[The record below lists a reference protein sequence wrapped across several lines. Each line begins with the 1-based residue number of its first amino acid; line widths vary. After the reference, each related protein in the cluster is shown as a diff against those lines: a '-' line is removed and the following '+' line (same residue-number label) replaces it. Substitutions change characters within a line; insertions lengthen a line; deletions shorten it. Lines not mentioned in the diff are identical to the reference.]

1 MMTRSLGALGAGVLA
16 LGMCSLHP
24 AALFAQSAE
33 VTQTSPR
40 DDASGASGAS
50 GSTDASGED
59 FSFMHLLA
67 RHGRHDLEH
76 EQWNA
81 YGQFTWISSWKLPFN
96 APYTNLN
103 GSNRSLLPGSEH
115 SYTATATA
123 FVGFAPWRGAEAYV
137 VPEVISS
144 RPLSELA
151 GLGASIQ
158 NFELQKQGQISPSVY
173 LSRAYLTQTID
184 FGGSPV
190 VRASGPMQLGTT
202 VKSRRLVLAV
212 GNLSVLDFF
221 DRNSVV
227 GDPRRQF
234 FNIAFLTHGAF
245 DFVADARGYTWGAL
259 FELHFDDWAVRAGR
273 FIPPKQPNQLALDFR
288 FYEYYGD
295 QIEIEHVHRIEG
307 RPGVVRLLGY
317 RNREVMGAFSAANA
331 ALDENP
337 NQNAAAC
344 QGYNYGSTNATAP
357 DLCWVRRPQ
366 AKVGMGISLEQQ
378 LSDDFGVFARGMI
391 SDGRT
396 EVYSYTSS
404 DRSASLGLVAHGAPW
419 HRPGDTLAV
428 ACAASWIS
436 AEHARYLGRG
446 GVDGFIGDGAI
457 DASFERVLEL
467 FYSARVLP
475 SLWLSAD
482 FQHIDNPA
490 YNAAR
495 GPVSVLAGRVHSE
508 F

>member
-1 MMTRSLGALGAGVLA
+1 MTREVSARCAAAFAFGALLLHATPLLA
-16 LGMCSLHP
+16 QPSREL
-24 AALFAQSAE
+24 A
-33 VTQTSPR
+33 V
-40 DDASGASGAS
+40 D
-50 GSTDASGED
+50 TDAEPDAVADED

-67 RHGRHDLEH
+67 RHGHHDLER

-81 YGQFTWISSWKLPFN
+81 YGQFTHISSWKLPFD
-96 APYTNLN
+96 AAYTNLR
-103 GSNRSLLPGSEH
+103 GSNRSLLPGAEH

-123 FVGFAPWRGAEAYV
+123 YVGFAPWRGAEAYV

-144 RPLSELA
+144 RPLSGLA

-158 NFELQKQGQISPSVY
+158 NFELQKQGQIAPSAY

-184 FGGSPV
+184 FGGTSV
-190 VRASGPMQLGTT
+190 VRASGPMQLGST
-202 VKSRRLVLAV
+202 VKSRRLLIAV

-234 FNIAFLTHGAF
+234 FNIAFLTHGAY

-259 FELHFDDWAVRAGR
+259 FDLHFDDWALRAGR
-273 FIPPKQPNQLALDFR
+273 FIPPKQPNALALDFR

-295 QIEIEHVHRIEG
+295 QIELEHAHRLAG
-307 RPGVVRLLGY
+307 RAGVVRVLGY
-317 RNREVMGAFSAANA
+317 RNHEITGAFSDANA
-331 ALDENP
+331 AFASDP
-337 NQNAAAC
+337 NKNAAAC
-344 QGYNYGSTNATAP
+344 VDYNYGSTNATAP
-357 DLCWVRRPQ
+357 DLCWVRKPQ
-366 AKVGMGISLEQQ
+366 VKVGVGLSVEQQ
-378 LSDDFGVFARGMI
+378 LSDDYGVFARGMV

-404 DRSASLGLVAHGAPW
+404 DRSASFGLVAHGGPW
-419 HRPGDTLAV
+419 KRPADTLAM
-428 ACAASWIS
+428 ACAVSWIS

-457 DASFERVLEL
+457 DHSFERVLEL
-467 FYSARVLP
+467 FYSVHVLS

-482 FQHIDNPA
+482 FQHIDNPG

-495 GPVSVLAGRVHSE
+495 GPVTVLAGRVHTE